1 MICDIMRKSVFILL
15 LCAGLAA
22 CQSTGQQS
30 FDINRDCAVRKVG
43 SKALAKATGIGL
55 GLLGVPGGGLVGRGV
70 SAVTD
75 PRCQALTQRP
85 ENPPKVEHR

>member
-1 MICDIMRKSVFILL
+1 MKKYLIMAVI
-15 LCAGLAA
+15 CAGLAA
-22 CQSTGQQS
+22 CQSSAEQPA

-70 SAVTD
+70 SMATD
-75 PRCQALTQRP
+75 PRCQAVIPRTVNSPRISA
-85 ENPPKVEHR
+85 R